1 MEPALVRRSQGA
13 ANEGI
18 SAGNSESPAEGR
30 TLTVCSE
37 EEGENEL
44 LRGSGKLH
52 RGWGELD
59 KVSCN

>member
-52 RGWGELD
+52 RG
-59 KVSCN
+59 